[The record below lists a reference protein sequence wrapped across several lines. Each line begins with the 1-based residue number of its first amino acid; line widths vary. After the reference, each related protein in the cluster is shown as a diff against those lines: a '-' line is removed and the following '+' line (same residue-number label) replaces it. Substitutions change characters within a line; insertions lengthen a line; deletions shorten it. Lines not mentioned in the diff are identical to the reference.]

1 MTMNEN
7 FKLSAKALKKLENTI
22 IGRRLYFY
30 KDTTSTF
37 DRLSELSEKEG
48 ALVVASK
55 QTSGRGRLGRRWS
68 SDIGGIYFSFALPP
82 ENADNAPF
90 ITLTCAL
97 AVQRALSK
105 YIPCEIKWP
114 NDIVSSGK
122 KLCGILTK
130 STLSNGKI
138 DNILVGIGINANI
151 SKFPEELIY
160 ASSIKLLTGKDVDEN
175 NLLYEV
181 IKELDFFCFN
191 QKRESILENYKKVCA
206 NIGKTVT
213 IHYTDS
219 RGDIKGVC
227 SDILSDGT
235 MNVITDD
242 GNTVNV
248 NSGEV
253 SVKGIYESERTV
265 L

>member
-1 MTMNEN
+1 MTMNKN
-7 FKLSAKALKKLENTI
+7 LKLSASALKKLENTT
-22 IGRRLYFY
+22 IGRKLYFY
-30 KDTTSTF
+30 ETTSSTF
-37 DRLSELSEKEG
+37 DKLSELTEKDG
-48 ALVVASK
+48 VIVVAAG
-55 QTSGRGRLGRRWS
+55 QTNGRGRLGRSWS

-82 ENADNAPF
+82 KDANNAPF

-97 AVQRALSK
+97 AVQKALSN
-105 YIPCEIKWP
+105 YLPCEIKWP
-114 NDIVSSGK
+114 NDIVSNGK

-130 STLSNGKI
+130 STFSNGKI

-151 SKFPEELIY
+151 EKFPDELIY
-160 ASSIKLLTGKDVDEN
+160 ASSIKLLTGQNVDEN
-175 NLLYEV
+175 TLLYEV
-181 IKELDFFCFN
+181 VKELDFCCFS
-191 QKRESILENYKKVCA
+191 QKRENILADYKKVCA

-227 SDILSDGT
+227 SDVLADGT
-235 MNVITDD
+235 MNVITND